1 MYKDRKKAYMTVEAS
16 LVFPMILGGII
27 FTIYMG
33 FYLYNITVIN
43 QVSYIAALRGSRQ
56 VQLSDTELKK
66 YVEKQLEQLIDDK
79 LFFVT
84 GVSKE
89 IDISTNKII
98 VKTGAKTKIPFTGL
112 PLLNRKWED
121 LECFSETVRV
131 NPVKNIRNVR
141 KLYED

>member
-89 IDISTNKII
+89 IDISINKII
-98 VKTGAKTKIPFTGL
+98 LKNNCYKSDYSF
-112 PLLNRKWED
+112 
-121 LECFSETVRV
+121 FS
-131 NPVKNIRNVR
+131 
-141 KLYED
+141 